1 MNNGATIQAQHN
13 LAHAGD
19 IAKTVLM
26 PGDPAR
32 ASYITRNYLTDAV
45 LVNDLR
51 LMYAYTGLYKGERI
65 TVMAHGMGA
74 PSAAIYAHEL
84 YACYDVDTII
94 RIGTAGALTG
104 DLPLGSMVA
113 ASGACYNTSYCSQF
127 GLNGVFSA
135 VASYDVLRSLMETA
149 QSHRAACRAGVVLSS
164 DVYYCFDSASDLRWA
179 DMGVCAV
186 EMETAALYIE
196 AARTGKSAGAL
207 LTVTGNVASGEFLP
221 ANETNRVCG
230 DMIRVALDTAHA
242 LAANGKTS

>member
-1 MNNGATIQAQHN
+1 
-13 LAHAGD
+13 
-19 IAKTVLM
+19 
-26 PGDPAR
+26 
-32 ASYITRNYLTDAV
+32 
-45 LVNDLR
+45 
-51 LMYAYTGLYKGERI
+51 
-65 TVMAHGMGA
+65 
-74 PSAAIYAHEL
+74 
-84 YACYDVDTII
+84 
-94 RIGTAGALTG
+94 
-104 DLPLGSMVA
+104 MVA
-113 ASGACYNTSYCSQF
+113 ASGSCYNTSYCSQF

>member
-32 ASYITRNYLTDAV
+32 ASYIARNYLTDAV

-135 VASYDVLRSLMETA
+135 VGPPTTCS
-149 QSHRAACRAGVVLSS
+149 
-164 DVYYCFDSASDLRWA
+164 
-179 DMGVCAV
+179 
-186 EMETAALYIE
+186 AALWKRRK
-196 AARTGKSAGAL
+196 ATAPRVGRGWCSPATCTTASTAPATCAGQTWAF
-207 LTVTGNVASGEFLP
+207 AP
-221 ANETNRVCG
+221 WKWKRRRC
-230 DMIRVALDTAHA
+230 I
-242 LAANGKTS
+242 

>member
-32 ASYITRNYLTDAV
+32 ASYIAQNYLTDAV

-135 VASYDVLRSLMETA
+135 VATYDVLRSLMETA

-164 DVYYCFDSASDLRWA
+164 DVY
-179 DMGVCAV
+179 
-186 EMETAALYIE
+186 
-196 AARTGKSAGAL
+196 
-207 LTVTGNVASGEFLP
+207 
-221 ANETNRVCG
+221 
-230 DMIRVALDTAHA
+230 
-242 LAANGKTS
+242 